1 MLINFAIIKIDRMAG
16 IYLHIPFCRQACHY
30 CNFHFS
36 TSLKG
41 KNDFI
46 PALLKEM
53 GKRKDYIGQA
63 TIATVYLGGGT
74 PSLLEPVQLRAILDR
89 LRETFILDAAAEIT
103 MEANPD
109 DMTLPATMRAWR
121 AAGINRLSIGI
132 QSFFSEDL
140 QWMNRAHS
148 AGQAAECIR
157 MAQGEG
163 FDNISIDLI
172 YGGPTLPDHHWKEN
186 VERAIALQIPHLSCY
201 ALTVEPR
208 TALDKLIRGH
218 RRQDVSPDDQAR
230 QFLLLMDW
238 MEQAGYEHYEI
249 SNFALPGHRSRHN
262 SSYWQGETYLGL
274 GPSAHSYD
282 GVSREWNVANNAKYI
297 AALGDA
303 GAPAE
308 ETPDAGGAVAD
319 PVVAE
324 KEVLTSVQQLN
335 EYIMISLRTMEGMDM
350 AHIAG
355 RWGAEAARDLQER
368 AQRYITEG
376 KMTGAGALVL
386 TKTGKLLADGIA
398 ADLFFDPGDAGINDA
413 GDGSLNIAPPELLRG

>member
-1 MLINFAIIKIDRMAG
+1 MLINFTIIKTHRMAG

-53 GKRKDYIGQA
+53 GKRKDYIGQERV
-63 TIATVYLGGGT
+63 ATVYLGGGT
-74 PSLLEPVQLRAILDR
+74 PSLLEPMQLRAILDK
-89 LRETFILDAAAEIT
+89 LRETFILDPAAEIT

-109 DMTLPATMRAWR
+109 DMTQAATIRAWR

-132 QSFFSEDL
+132 QSFFNEDL

-148 AGQAAECIR
+148 AEQAIECIR

-172 YGGPTLPDHHWKEN
+172 YGGPTLPDHHWQEN
-186 VERAIALQIPHLSCY
+186 VQQAVALQIPHLSCY

-208 TALDKLIRGH
+208 TALDTLIRGH

-238 MEQAGYEHYEI
+238 MDQAGYEHYEI

-262 SSYWQGETYLGL
+262 SSYWRGETYLGL

-282 GVSREWNVANNAKYI
+282 GVSRQWNVANNAKYI
-297 AALGDA
+297 AALGAAADSA
-303 GAPAE
+303 IAE
-308 ETPDAGGAVAD
+308 R
-319 PVVAE
+319 
-324 KEVLTSVQQLN
+324 EVLTPVQQLN

-350 AHIAG
+350 AHIAARFG
-355 RWGAEAARDLQER
+355 PEAARDVETR
-368 AQRYITEG
+368 AQRYIKEG
-376 KMTGAGALVL
+376 KMTTALAL
-386 TKTGKLLADGIA
+386 TTEGKLLADGIA
-398 ADLFFDPGDAGINDA
+398 ADLFFDPADAGINDA
-413 GDGSLNIAPPELLRG
+413 GGGSLNIEPPELSTG

>member
-1 MLINFAIIKIDRMAG
+1 MAG

-53 GKRKDYIGQA
+53 DKRKDYIGEA

-74 PSLLEPVQLRAILDR
+74 PSLLESVQLRGILDG
-89 LRETFILDAAAEIT
+89 LRETFILDPAAEIT

-109 DMTLPATMRAWR
+109 DMTQAATMRAWR
-121 AAGINRLSIGI
+121 TAGINRLSIGI
-132 QSFFSEDL
+132 QSFFNEDL
-140 QWMNRAHS
+140 QWMNRAHN
-148 AGQAAECIR
+148 AEQATECIR

-172 YGGPTLPDHHWKEN
+172 YGGPTLPDHHWQEN
-186 VERAIALQIPHLSCY
+186 VERAIALHIPHLSCY

-208 TALDKLIRGH
+208 TALDTLIRGH

-238 MEQAGYEHYEI
+238 MGQAGYEHYEI

-262 SSYWQGETYLGL
+262 SSYWQGATYLGL

-282 GVSREWNVANNAKYI
+282 GISREWNVANNAKYI
-297 AALGDA
+297 AESG
-303 GAPAE
+303 GGGETIAE
-308 ETPDAGGAVAD
+308 REILTPI
-319 PVVAE
+319 
-324 KEVLTSVQQLN
+324 QQLN
-335 EYIMISLRTMEGMDM
+335 EYIMISLRTIEGMDLG
-350 AHIAG
+350 HIAG
-355 RWGAEAARDLQER
+355 RWGAETARNLETR

-376 KMTGAGALVL
+376 KMTASGTLVL
-386 TKTGKLLADGIA
+386 TKEGKLLADGIA
-398 ADLFFDPGDAGINDA
+398 ADLFFDQ
-413 GDGSLNIAPPELLRG
+413 

>member
-1 MLINFAIIKIDRMAG
+1 MLINFATTKIHRMAG

-53 GKRKDYIGQA
+53 GKRKDYIGQEK
-63 TIATVYLGGGT
+63 IATVYLGGGT
-74 PSLLEPVQLRAILDR
+74 PSLLEPVELRAILDK
-89 LRETFILDAAAEIT
+89 LGETFSLDPAAEIT

-109 DMTLPATMRAWR
+109 DMTQSATLRAWR

-132 QSFFSEDL
+132 QSFFNEDL
-140 QWMNRAHS
+140 QWMNRAHD
-148 AGQAAECIR
+148 AEQAAECIR

-172 YGGPTLPDHHWKEN
+172 YGGPTLPDDHWQKN

-208 TALDKLIRGH
+208 TALNTLIRDR
-218 RRQDVSPDDQAR
+218 RRQDVNPDDQAR

-238 MEQAGYEHYEI
+238 MSQAGYEHYEI

-262 SSYWQGETYLGL
+262 SSYWRGETYLGL

-282 GVSREWNVANNAKYI
+282 GVSRQWNVANNAKYI
-297 AALGDA
+297 AALGERA
-303 GAPAE
+303 REGA
-308 ETPDAGGAVAD
+308 DGI
-319 PVVAE
+319 VAE
-324 KEVLTSVQQLN
+324 KEILTPVQQLN
-335 EYIMISLRTMEGMDM
+335 EYIMISLRTLEGMDLG
-350 AHIAG
+350 HITG
-355 RWGAEAARDLQER
+355 RWGAEAAQHLAAR
-368 AQRYITEG
+368 AQRYIREG
-376 KMTGAGALVL
+376 KMTALETLAL
-386 TKTGKLLADGIA
+386 TQEGKLLADGIA
-398 ADLFFDPGDAGINDA
+398 ADLFFDQ
-413 GDGSLNIAPPELLRG
+413 

>member
-1 MLINFAIIKIDRMAG
+1 MAG

-53 GKRKDYIGQA
+53 GNRKDYIGQE

-74 PSLLEPVQLRAILDR
+74 PSLLEPVQLRAILDK
-89 LRETFILDAAAEIT
+89 LGETFILDPAAEIT

-109 DMTLPATMRAWR
+109 DMTQAATIGAWR
-121 AAGINRLSIGI
+121 AAGINRLSVGV
-132 QSFFSEDL
+132 QSFFNEDL

-148 AGQAAECIR
+148 AEQAVECIR

-172 YGGPTLPDHHWKEN
+172 YGGPTLPDHHWQEN
-186 VERAIALQIPHLSCY
+186 VQRAIALQIPHLSCY

-208 TALDKLIRGH
+208 TALDTLIRGH

-238 MEQAGYEHYEI
+238 MDQAGYEHYEI

-262 SSYWQGETYLGL
+262 SSYWRGETYLGL

-282 GVSREWNVANNAKYI
+282 GVSRQWNVANNAKYI
-297 AALGDA
+297 ATA
-303 GAPAE
+303 GSAI
-308 ETPDAGGAVAD
+308 
-319 PVVAE
+319 AE
-324 KEVLTSVQQLN
+324 KEVLTLVQQLN
-335 EYIMISLRTMEGMDM
+335 EYIMISLRTMEGMDLG
-350 AHIAG
+350 HITS
-355 RWGAEAARDLQER
+355 RWGAAAAQNLAER
-368 AQRYITEG
+368 AQRYIKED
-376 KMTGAGALVL
+376 KMTDVGALVL
-386 TKTGKLLADGIA
+386 TTDGKLLADGIA
-398 ADLFFDPGDAGINDA
+398 ADLFFDQ
-413 GDGSLNIAPPELLRG
+413 